1 MEEVVRSEGWT
12 KAGLD
17 QMHKIDSFIKESQ
30 RLNPLWTR
38 KFETLLSF
46 VDFAT
51 NFLLVLLSRV
61 AVDDF
66 TFSDGTTI
74 PRGTFVSVS
83 TDNAHLNHKV
93 YEDPL
98 KFDGF
103 QFSKMRDGSAK
114 NAGMVSSSPDHISP
128 WKTHLSWT
136 IFCCLRVEAHVC
148 ARYDVKLEIEGVR
161 PPDKWIMGSR
171 IPNPNANVLFRN
183 RAIVSNNYN

>member
-83 TDNAHLNHKV
+83 TDNAHLNHK
-93 YEDPL
+93 
-98 KFDGF
+98 F
-103 QFSKMRDGSAK
+103 
-114 NAGMVSSSPDHISP
+114 
-128 WKTHLSWT
+128 
-136 IFCCLRVEAHVC
+136 
-148 ARYDVKLEIEGVR
+148 VKIL
-161 PPDKWIMGSR
+161 
-171 IPNPNANVLFRN
+171 
-183 RAIVSNNYN
+183 